1 MQILMQKFF
10 VTNTKVKES
19 HSENGRKRGNVF
31 LAGNSVRKLN
41 HHVNKGI
48 SYSTPTDGGR
58 I

>member
-1 MQILMQKFF
+1 MQKIF

-19 HSENGRKRGNVF
+19 HSENGRRRGNVF

-48 SYSTPTDGGR
+48 SYSTPIDCGG